1 MFPDP
6 VAHYVLYVPELNTY
20 GVALTD
26 RGDGAHPLDG
36 MGPSWL
42 YVSATNGRVVARD
55 VMGEGTP
62 GDTFLQSQ
70 FSLHSGHIL
79 GLPGRVLISLAGL
92 LVALLSA
99 TGVYVWWRKRAAR
112 QNQSKARDE

>member
-1 MFPDP
+1 
-6 VAHYVLYVPELNTY
+6 
-20 GVALTD
+20 
-26 RGDGAHPLDG
+26 

-42 YVSATNGRVVARD
+42 YVSAADGRVVARD
-55 VMGEGTP
+55 VIGEGAP

-79 GLPGRVLISLAGL
+79 GLPGRVLIALAGL
-92 LVALLSA
+92 LVAMLSV

-112 QNQSKARDE
+112 QNRSKPRSG